1 VESPFQT
8 LTLANAGDYVEVS
21 GAFSLVRV
29 GSAANLTSL
38 SRLNDQVRVGLF
50 GAPAAPG
57 EGASGAPRGF
67 IAEYGSAAIG
77 ADGEIRALIATQA
90 NPFSGGAATPVIAL
104 AGDDPEGNG
113 ISGTPAVVNFALRV
127 TRRPGNTVDL
137 TGNFSG
143 VTVDPLDNEYLQ
155 SFAVLGHSP
164 DPSFNFQLNRIALLI
179 GGNADT
185 VSGGIL
191 NARVTTNIPEPAAC
205 ALGLAAVAGCALL
218 RRSKA

>member
-1 VESPFQT
+1 
-8 LTLANAGDYVEVS
+8 LASAGDYVELTGS
-21 GAFSLVRV
+21 FNLTRV
-29 GSAANLTSL
+29 GTTTNLASL
-38 SRLNDQVRVGLF
+38 SRLNDQLRVGLF

-77 ADGEIRALIATQA
+77 ADGELRGLIATQA

-113 ISGTPAVVNFALRV
+113 ISGTPAAVNFVFRI
-127 TRRPGNTVDL
+127 TRQAGNTVNL

-143 VTVDPLDNEYLQ
+143 VTVDPLDNDYLQ
-155 SFAVLGHSP
+155 AFSVLGHSP
-164 DPSFNFQLNRIALLI
+164 DPSFNYQLNRVAFLI

-185 VSGGIL
+185 ASGGLL
-191 NARVTTNIPEPAAC
+191 NVQVTTNIPEPATCLLAVG
-205 ALGLAAVAGCALL
+205 ALVGCVLI
-218 RRSKA
+218 RRRTGG